1 MKKFKFEFKVNFKYD
16 EDTQDK
22 IDNNLMTDEDYE
34 YLEGLR
40 YSAVE
45 DIVNDMFDDFN
56 KPENLDL
63 FMDYLNLSTAPMINN
78 WEIYDDFIY
87 YCTVE
92 MDFIAYEK
100 INKSKNDVLEFLDS
114 ILNLDNYIY
123 HVTDGVFGTTCY
135 IGEGDN
141 ILNENLAMN
150 NADLTTI
157 LNNVKSNKF
166 REYINSY
173 YGDDYLQASVDIAQA
188 INSLTPRSAI
198 AEPVKTDDDIVIKIF
213 NKEYAINNKEYK
225 TKRGIIHL
233 TPTKNEYEILSML
246 SNNYYED

>member
-1 MKKFKFEFKVNFKYD
+1 MKKFKFEFNVSFNYD
-16 EDTQDK
+16 EETQELLDTES
-22 IDNNLMTDEDYE
+22 MFGEDYDALKE
-34 YLEGLR
+34 LR
-40 YSAVE
+40 YSAIN

-56 KPENLDL
+56 KPENLEM
-63 FMDYLNLSTAPMINN
+63 FMEYLDLSTAPTINN
-78 WEIYDDFIY
+78 WEIYEDSTY
-87 YCTVE
+87 YSVIE

-100 INKSKNDVLEFLDS
+100 INKSKNDVLEFLDNM
-114 ILNLDNYIY
+114 LNLDNYVY
-123 HVTDGVFGTTCY
+123 HITDGVFGATCY

-198 AEPVKTDDDIVIKIF
+198 AEPVKTEDDIVIKIF
-213 NKEYAINNKEYK
+213 NKEYAINNKDYK
-225 TKRGIIHL
+225 VKRGIIHL
-233 TPTKNEYEILSML
+233 TPSNNEYEILSML
-246 SNNYYED
+246 SNNYYD